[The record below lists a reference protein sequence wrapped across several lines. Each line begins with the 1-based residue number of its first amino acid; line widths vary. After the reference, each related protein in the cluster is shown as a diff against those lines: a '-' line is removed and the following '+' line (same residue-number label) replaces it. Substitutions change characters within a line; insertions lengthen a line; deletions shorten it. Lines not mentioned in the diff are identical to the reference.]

1 VLLSSPTLTPCHPC
15 HYIDPPSPCVASA
28 DPEIKKVRSDRALR
42 ELRAMQG
49 LGGEKGEEDMMQMDV
64 VAEGMCAMMMMIMM
78 MPPPPPARRAGL
90 QAPCILLPGRAV
102 RVPWDSIPHVSCA
115 RPAAPWAPAVMSC
128 GLQRAADSV
137 QKSPT
142 AHRIEGG
149 SRQSLSL
156 SLSLS
161 CA

>member
-78 MPPPPPARRAGL
+78 MPPPPPHGARVCKH
-90 QAPCILLPGRAV
+90 PVSFCRAV
-102 RVPWDSIPHVSCA
+102 R
-115 RPAAPWAPAVMSC
+115 C
-128 GLQRAADSV
+128 GC
-137 QKSPT
+137 
-142 AHRIEGG
+142 HGI
-149 SRQSLSL
+149 QSLT
-156 SLSLS
+156 
-161 CA
+161 